1 MLVKPFG
8 LIRFKALYDCDAI
21 LDGFRSKNRRI
32 IDEKVEISKYNY
44 RKRRKIAK
52 LITIIYIS
60 VLTFAL

>member
-32 IDEKVEISKYNY
+32 IDEKVEIGN
-44 RKRRKIAK
+44 
-52 LITIIYIS
+52 
-60 VLTFAL
+60 